1 MGVCSRTGRAAVLSV
16 GALWAVMLLPAML
29 GRIQARQGRA
39 VPVLL
44 VHGKDDT
51 VVPYEQSEIMLKAL
65 TRANKKVELVTMK
78 KEDHWLSR
86 GETRLLMLQS
96 SMAFLKANNPPD

>member
-1 MGVCSRTGRAAVLSV
+1 
-16 GALWAVMLLPAML
+16 
-29 GRIQARQGRA
+29 
-39 VPVLL
+39 

-65 TRANKKVELVTMK
+65 TKANKKVELVTMK
-78 KEDHWLSR
+78 KEDHWLSH

>member
-1 MGVCSRTGRAAVLSV
+1 MGSNAAPSNA
-16 GALWAVMLLPAML
+16 GPYP
-29 GRIQARQGRA
+29 ARQGRA

-65 TRANKKVELVTMK
+65 TKANKKVELVTMK

-96 SMAFLKANNPPD
+96 SIAFLKANNPPD